1 MFMLHRKIGSPAAPL
16 VLMVRSSTDKFPNN
30 RVVMPKITLFSTSN
44 LRQGRSE
51 HLQRMV
57 DSIARAKVEDPSIDV
72 HLYLLLQNVPDDA
85 ADPDFPDWI
94 STRRINH
101 QISLSAARNLLMREV
116 VKAGVVTA
124 DSIYAFPDDDCW
136 YPEKFLTLVAG
147 LFRDKPEIDFWF
159 CRYSSTP
166 EIKNALPTEKP
177 ALQKVISRASSNT
190 FFFRGRLLPELQTFD
205 ETLGVGARLNG
216 GEDTDYAIRAFYL
229 ARGTLFTDAPLV
241 GHRDHDSSLKP
252 KYFPGTLY
260 AIAAH
265 KTRSL
270 PGIIAF
276 VRKLLVGASLV
287 AGGKLT
293 LSSYIAAV
301 RNA

>member
-1 MFMLHRKIGSPAAPL
+1 
-16 VLMVRSSTDKFPNN
+16 
-30 RVVMPKITLFSTSN
+30 MPKITLFSTSN
-44 LRQGRSE
+44 LKQGRSE
-51 HLQRMV
+51 HLQRMI
-57 DSIARAKVEDPSIDV
+57 DSIASAKAADPSIDV

-85 ADPDFPDWI
+85 ADADFPEWI

-101 QISLSAARNLLMREV
+101 QISLSAARNLLLQDV

-136 YPEKFLTLVAG
+136 YPENFLTLVAN
-147 LFRDKPEIDFWF
+147 LFSEKPEIDFWF

-166 EIKNALPTEKP
+166 EIRSVLATEAP

-190 FFFRGRLLPELQTFD
+190 FFFRGRLLPNLAAFD

-216 GEDTDYAIRAFYL
+216 CEDTDYAIRAFYL
-229 ARGTLFTDAPLV
+229 ARGTLFTDAALV
-241 GHRDHDSSLKP
+241 GHRDHDASLKP

-265 KTRSL
+265 KKRSL
-270 PGIIAF
+270 PGVVAF
-276 VRKLLVGASLV
+276 IRKLLVGVSLV
-287 AGGKLT
+287 MSGKLP